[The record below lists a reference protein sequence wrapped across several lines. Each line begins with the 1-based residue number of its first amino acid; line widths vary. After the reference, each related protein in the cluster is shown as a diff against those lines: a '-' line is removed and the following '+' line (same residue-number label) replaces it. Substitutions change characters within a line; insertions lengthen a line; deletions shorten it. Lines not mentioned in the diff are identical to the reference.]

1 MTTTAEKN
9 TLVCSI
15 SGDSEEF
22 EVDDFFME
30 FQTVLNKTKLKQF
43 YVEGF
48 DLDWLHHSGSLIC
61 DTNNAKEVLRKI
73 QPNTDDISVQV
84 LTPAK
89 EIDDRTDPT
98 DGWEFKVII
107 YSHDVPLGSNM
118 YFYPV
123 THGNNK

>member
-1 MTTTAEKN
+1 MTTTEENN
-9 TLVCSI
+9 TVVCSI
-15 SGDSEEF
+15 GGDSEEF

-30 FQTVLNKTKLKQF
+30 FQTVLDKTKQKQF

-73 QPNTDDISVQV
+73 QPDTDDISVQV
-84 LTPAK
+84 LTPAN
-89 EIDDRTDPT
+89 DRTDPA
-98 DGWEFKVII
+98 DGWMFKVII
-107 YSHDVPLGSNM
+107 YSHDVPMGSNM

-123 THGNNK
+123 THAKK